1 MFRVLFLSGAPA
13 LSDFRIAKQLGALK
27 PLGVKGLQARFR
39 YFVELSGDLS
49 DDDLAFLGELLQAE
63 PHEPEQPAVLVTP
76 RLGTV
81 SPWSSKATDIVTNC
95 GLAAISRVE
104 RGVSWG
110 VTWKRSS
117 AQDLNAVL
125 PLLHDRMTESVL
137 LDEAEAEKLFHH
149 VSPPPFKT
157 VDVLKGG
164 KRALNKA
171 NRDWGLALSPD
182 EIDYLVENFAKAG
195 RNPTDV
201 ELMMFAQANSEH
213 CRHKIFN
220 ADWVIDGKRQDES
233 LFGMIRHTHTLRPQ
247 GTLSAY
253 TDNASVIE
261 GATIGRF
268 YPDGKGAYGFHT
280 EPTHILMKVETHN
293 HPTAISPFP
302 GAATGSGGE
311 IRDEGATGQGS
322 KPKAGLCG
330 FTVSNLRI
338 PGGEL
343 PWEKDHGKPGRIV
356 SALDIMIEG
365 PLGAAAFNNEFGR
378 PNLTGYFRTFEMD
391 TPDGQVRGYH
401 KPIMLAGG
409 VGNIHEDHIHKQ
421 HFKPGTLLIQL
432 GGPGLLIGLGGGA
445 ASSMGAGS
453 NVEALDFDSVQR
465 GNPEIQRRAQEVI
478 DRCWQM
484 GEANPI
490 LSVHDVGAGGISNA
504 MPELAHGAGLGAKFE
519 LRDVPSLE
527 PGMSPR
533 EIWSNEAQERY
544 VLAIAPE
551 SLELFQQIC
560 ERERCPFAVVG
571 KATRKNQLVV
581 EDRHFRNKPV
591 DMPMEVLLGKP
602 PKMTRNVKHVAPVL
616 LPFTA
621 EGLDLKEAVYRV
633 LRHPAVANKTFLIT
647 IGDRT
652 VGGYTARDQFV
663 GPWQMPVADVAVT
676 TLGYDT
682 NLGEAMALGE
692 RSPIALID
700 GPASGRMAIGES
712 ITNLAAAV
720 VNDIADIRLSANW
733 MCAAGHP
740 GEDASLYDTVRAVGK
755 ELCPALGISIP
766 VGKDSMSMATRWEED
781 GEKKAVVAPLSLIVT
796 AFAPVTDARRTL
808 TPQLRTDCGDTDL
821 ILLDLGRGHNRLG
834 GSILG
839 QVYGELGDVC
849 PDVDDPARLKR
860 FFALIQRLN
869 REGKLLAY
877 HDRGDGGLFAT
888 VAEMAFAG
896 RCGVDLDVDE
906 LRYHR
911 LHDDIMEDVADA
923 PDPHEPYTSRLF
935 GILFNEELG
944 AVIQVRRKDTGD
956 IINAFIDADLRDE
969 FYVIGQPNKKDRLRI
984 LREGKAVFD
993 EKREDLL
1000 AAWSETTW
1008 RMQRL
1013 RDNPACADE
1022 EFKGLTDKKN
1032 PGLHAKLTFDPSEDI
1047 TQLLSPASGGEG
1059 RTLAAQVSHVPSP
1072 HPLPRGGRG
1081 SKPKVAILREQ
1092 GVNGQVEMA
1101 AAFHKAGF
1109 TPVDVHMSDILSGRV
1124 KLNGFRGLAACGG
1137 FSYGDVLGA
1146 GGGWAASILHNKRA
1160 RDEFEAFFN
1169 RDDSFALGVCNGCQM
1184 MSRLKDIIP
1193 GAEHWPRFERN
1204 LSEQFEARFVMVEV
1218 PETPSI
1224 LFDGMA
1230 GSRLPIVVAHGEGR
1244 TVFDS
1249 KVQRQSAEVCLR
1261 YVDNRGRKTEVYPL
1275 NPNGS
1280 PKGITG
1286 LTTPDGRFTI
1296 MMPHPERVFR
1306 AVQHSWRPDAWGED
1320 GPWLRLFRNAR
1331 RWVG

>member
-1 MFRVLFLSGAPA
+1 MSQSCLASHVLFLAGAPA
-13 LSDFRIAKQLGALK
+13 LSEFRIAKLRDSLASRH
-27 PLGVKGLQARFR
+27 VKTIAAHFR
-39 YFVELSGDLS
+39 YFVELSGELS
-49 DDDLAFLGELLQAE
+49 TADARFLGELLHAE
-63 PHEPEQPAVLVTP
+63 PHTPNANALLVTP

-81 SPWSSKATDIVTNC
+81 SPWSSKATDIAANC
-95 GLAAISRVE
+95 GLSAITRIE
-104 RGVSWG
+104 RGVSWELTLKKG
-110 VTWKRSS
+110 CKPDMQ
-117 AQDLNAVL
+117 AIL

-137 LDEAEAEKLFHH
+137 FDESEALKLFHH
-149 VSPPPFKT
+149 VEAPTFKS

-164 KRALNKA
+164 QAAGKRALAKA
-171 NRDWGLALSPD
+171 NADWGLALSAD
-182 EIDYLVENFAKAG
+182 EIDYLVENFTKVG

-220 ADWVIDGKRQDES
+220 ADWIIDGKKQTES
-233 LFGMIRHTHTLRPQ
+233 LFGMIRHTHKLRPE

-253 TDNASVIE
+253 SDNASVIA
-261 GATIGRF
+261 GATIDRF
-268 YPDGKGAYGFHT
+268 YTDSDNIYRFHT

-293 HPTAISPFP
+293 HPTAISPFA

-311 IRDEGATGQGS
+311 IRDEGAVGQGS
-322 KPKAGLCG
+322 KPKAGLSG

-338 PGGEL
+338 PGAL
-343 PWEKDHGKPGRIV
+343 QPWETDHGKPDRIV
-356 SALDIMIEG
+356 SAMDIMIEG
-365 PLGAAAFNNEFGR
+365 PLGSAAFNNEFGR

-409 VGNIHEDHIHKQ
+409 VGNIREDHIHKLD
-421 HFKPGTLLIQL
+421 FKPGTLLIQL

-445 ASSMGAGS
+445 ASSMGAGTNAES
-453 NVEALDFDSVQR
+453 LDFDSVQR
-465 GNPEIQRRAQEVI
+465 GNPEIERRAQEVI

-484 GEANPI
+484 GADNPI

-504 MPELAHGAGLGAKFE
+504 MPELAHGAGLGATFQ

-551 SLELFQQIC
+551 SLALFSQLC

-581 EDRHFRNKPV
+581 EDRLFNNKPV
-591 DMPMEVLLGKP
+591 DMPMDVLLGKP
-602 PKMTRNVKHVAPVL
+602 PKMTRKVRHEAPQL
-616 LPFTA
+616 RAFTA
-621 EGLDLKEAVYRV
+621 EGLDLDEAAYRV
-633 LRHPAVANKTFLIT
+633 LRHPTVANKSFLIT

-682 NLGEAMALGE
+682 HLGEAMAMGE
-692 RSPIALID
+692 RTPLALINA
-700 GPASGRMAIGES
+700 PAAGRMAIGEA
-712 ITNLAAAV
+712 ITNLAATTV
-720 VNDIADIRLSANW
+720 EKIGDIRLSANW

-740 GEDASLYDTVRAVGK
+740 GEDAALYDTVRAVGK

-766 VGKDSMSMATRWEED
+766 VGKDSMSMATRWEEPGKN
-781 GEKKAVVAPLSLIVT
+781 GEGVKKAVVAPLSLIIT

-808 TPQLRTDCGDTDL
+808 TPQLRTDCGETDL
-821 ILLDLGRGHNRLG
+821 ILIDLGRGRNRLG

-839 QVYGELGDVC
+839 QVYGELGDEC
-849 PDVDDPARLKR
+849 PDVDEPERLKT
-860 FFALIQRLN
+860 FFSLMQRLN
-869 REGKLLAY
+869 NEGVLLAY
-877 HDRGDGGLFAT
+877 HDRSDGGLFAT
-888 VAEMAFAG
+888 LAEMSFAG

-911 LHDDIMEDVADA
+911 LHIDIMDDVVEA
-923 PDPHEPYTSRLF
+923 PDPREPYTSRLF

-944 AVIQVRRKDTGD
+944 AVIQVRRTDTQRV
-956 IINAFIDADLRDE
+956 IDAFLEGNGESSLRDE
-969 FYVIGQPNKKDRLRI
+969 FFVIGQPNRKDRFRI
-984 LREGKAVFD
+984 LREGKPVFD
-993 EKREDLL
+993 QSRANLL
-1000 AAWSETTW
+1000 AAWSETSW
-1008 RMQRL
+1008 QMQRA

-1022 EFKGLTDKKN
+1022 EFEGLKDKKN
-1032 PGLHAKLTFDPSEDI
+1032 PGLHVKLSFDLNDNV
-1047 TQLLSPASGGEG
+1047 
-1059 RTLAAQVSHVPSP
+1059 AAPYVKSRRAQ
-1072 HPLPRGGRG
+1072 
-1081 SKPKVAILREQ
+1081 PKVAILREQ
-1092 GVNGQVEMA
+1092 GVNGEVEMA
-1101 AAFHKAGF
+1101 AAFHRAGF

-1124 KLNGFRGLAACGG
+1124 KLKNFKGLAACGG

-1146 GGGWAASILHNKRA
+1146 GGGWAASILHNNRA
-1160 RDEFEAFFN
+1160 RSEFEGFFA
-1169 RDDSFALGVCNGCQM
+1169 RADSFALGVCNGCQM
-1184 MSRLKDIIP
+1184 MSRLKDMIP

-1230 GSRLPIVVAHGEGR
+1230 GSRMPIVVAHGEGR
-1244 TVFDS
+1244 AVFAD
-1249 KVQRQSAEVCLR
+1249 KEQRKAAEVCLR
-1261 YVDNRGRKTEVYPL
+1261 YVDNRGRKTETFPM

-1286 LTTPDGRFTI
+1286 LTTTDGRFTI

-1306 AVQHSWRPDAWGED
+1306 AVQHSWKPDDWTQSAWQED

-1331 RWVG
+1331 KWVG